1 MVRRRDRMEE
11 GEAMVNQVTTI
22 ACRHVWREVS
32 NFIEGEVDAELRARM
47 EAHFKEC
54 HHCLAILDGTRNVI
68 RLVGDGATFDLPAGF
83 SGRLYSR
90 LKNASSN
97 LHND

>member
-1 MVRRRDRMEE
+1 MVYRRDRLEE
-11 GEAMVNQVTTI
+11 GEAMVNRITTI

-32 NFIEGEVDAELRARM
+32 NFIEGDVDAELRARM

-68 RLVGDGATFDLPAGF
+68 RLVGDGTTFELPSGF
-83 SGRLYSR
+83 SGRLYAK
-90 LKNASSN
+90 LKNASPSIERT
-97 LHND
+97 